1 MKATTSGR
9 RVWALKWERDE
20 GAAVVF
26 IASSRKGAFEW
37 VRRKFQPQLGPPSER
52 NVLLIIPAYVDHDL
66 TGRAVVTARRESG
79 GRVVFRDWAKDGI
92 EVDR

>member
-1 MKATTSGR
+1 VKATTSGR

-37 VRRKFQPQLGPPSER
+37 VRRKFQPQLGPPRER

-66 TGRAVVTARRESG
+66 FVGVGSNPARTTSS
-79 GRVVFRDWAKDGI
+79 AI
-92 EVDR
+92 A